1 VTWRRPADV
10 RALLQRRWDAGEFL
24 RLIALDG
31 PWEPVEVGLRP
42 PSSRELAED
51 FQAARVWAGEW
62 ENHARRHRLV
72 LRHRAVGGR
81 LVGVNRVP
89 AAVVVERPEDVWAL
103 LGVGAEAAV
112 FGALVE
118 QCRATRP
125 ALVAWVAAHPH
136 RALRHAPVWPQVLA
150 AVDLLVANGSA
161 AEAVSGSEITPA
173 ALHARQLEVPGADT
187 KFVER
192 HRALLARLLDVVRAA
207 EAADAADAG
216 GPGAPGLGLAGKP
229 AYLRARR
236 LDGEPLLPGG
246 GPAEL
251 GLRVE
256 DLALHAVPCTG
267 VIVVENEISY
277 LTLPAVADVVAIY
290 GEGYAASRVARVGWL
305 GERALA
311 YWGDIDT
318 HGLAILDQVRAT
330 FAGARSLMMDAATLL
345 AHEAQWTR
353 EPVQTV
359 RVLDHLSSEEA
370 ELYRDLVEHTYGPA
384 VRLEQERITGA
395 AVERAL
401 AGWRS
406 RPG

>member
-51 FQAARVWAGEW
+51 FQAVRVWAGEW
-62 ENHARRHRLV
+62 ENYARRHRLV

-150 AVDLLVANGSA
+150 AVDLLVGNGSA

-207 EAADAADAG
+207 DAG
-216 GPGAPGLGLAGKP
+216 NPGAPGLGLAGKP

-256 DLALHAVPCTG
+256 DLARHPVPCTG
-267 VIVVENEISY
+267 VVVVENEISY

-318 HGLAILDQVRAT
+318 HGLAILDQVRAA

-359 RVLDHLSSEEA
+359 RVLDHLTSAEA

-384 VRLEQERITGA
+384 VRLEQERITA
-395 AVERAL
+395 TVVEQAL
-401 AGWRS
+401 SGWRS
-406 RPG
+406 RLG